1 MKVYNISFNTITV
14 LFILLGVL
22 ITPVSA
28 LLAEERGVVAWGR
41 YTYGQS
47 TVPTGLKAVQIAGGY
62 DHSLALTDDGTVVA
76 WGGEIIMVNPR
87 FLLV

>member
-28 LLAEERGVVAWGR
+28 LLAEERGVIAWGQD
-41 YTYGQS
+41 THGQS
-47 TVPTGLKAVQIAGGY
+47 TVPTGLKAVQIAGGAY
-62 DHSLALTDDGTVVA
+62 HSLALQMMA
-76 WGGEIIMVNPR
+76 R
-87 FLLV
+87 L